1 MYNSMQNL
9 RELRQTMSELQCT
22 GGRGTGLFRWHIS
35 LTHML
40 VILKYIQSI
49 LNLVFSKTAVLL

>member
-22 GGRGTGLFRWHIS
+22 GGRGTGLFRWRIS